1 MSDAK
6 VFGVAFLLLVV
17 VTLAVPNL
25 PPAQLL
31 FDYLTI
37 PQSTQSILGVSVA
50 TLINGVANGV
60 MWGLIATAVY
70 ALYRSQSKRRE
81 LQPLSAAPKLPTPPP
96 EAVLDWHADRIPPSI
111 TVRRRKRKRN
121 EQDIETI
128 EGIGPIRAQLLRRS
142 GVKTVDE
149 LLKVGATRRGRQL
162 LADEIG
168 VTESTI
174 LRWVR
179 RGDLQRIKGIGT
191 QYSALLESA
200 GITTVSELATEDPL
214 ILRQR
219 LRIANRQRRL
229 VRRIPPY
236 WKVAIW
242 VEDAKYIEPIIR

>member
-1 MSDAK
+1 
-6 VFGVAFLLLVV
+6 
-17 VTLAVPNL
+17 
-25 PPAQLL
+25 
-31 FDYLTI
+31 
-37 PQSTQSILGVSVA
+37 
-50 TLINGVANGV
+50 
-60 MWGLIATAVY
+60 
-70 ALYRSQSKRRE
+70 
-81 LQPLSAAPKLPTPPP
+81 
-96 EAVLDWHADRIPPSI
+96 
-111 TVRRRKRKRN
+111 
-121 EQDIETI
+121 
-128 EGIGPIRAQLLRRS
+128 
-142 GVKTVDE
+142 VDE

-168 VTESTI
+168 VTERTI

-242 VEDAKYIEPIIR
+242 VDDAKYIEPIIR